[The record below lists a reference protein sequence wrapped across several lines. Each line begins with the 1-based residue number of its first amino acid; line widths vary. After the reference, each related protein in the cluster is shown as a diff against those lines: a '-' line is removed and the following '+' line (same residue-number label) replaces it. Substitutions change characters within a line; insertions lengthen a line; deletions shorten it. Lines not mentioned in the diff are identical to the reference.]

1 MPLAET
7 GHADRARP
15 KLITECLDV
24 IAETVVGQT
33 TSVELLL
40 VAVLCDGHV
49 LIEDVPGTG
58 KTSLAKALAGAL
70 NVTFRRIQF
79 TPDLLP
85 SDITGSSVYNQKSQE
100 FEFRHGPVF
109 GNVVLADEINRATP
123 RTQSALLEAMEER
136 QVTADAISMTLPS
149 PFVVLAT
156 QNPLELE
163 GTFPLPEA
171 QLDRFLFQIRLGYP
185 DFAQE
190 RAIVLRNTGDAARP
204 QLRAAWTSGDI
215 EQLREAIQRVHFA
228 EDVHN
233 YLLQIVR
240 STRTCPELAL
250 GASPRASIAL
260 YRAARALAYVRGR
273 EYVTPDDIKQ
283 LAVPTLCHRLT
294 LSPEAR
300 MAGLDPTGIVRR
312 LLDQT
317 PAPVEDISTRE
328 SFDA

>member
-1 MPLAET
+1 
-7 GHADRARP
+7 
-15 KLITECLDV
+15 
-24 IAETVVGQT
+24 
-33 TSVELLL
+33 L

-79 TPDLLP
+79 TPDLMP
-85 SDITGSSVYNQKSQE
+85 SDITGSSVFNQKSQE
-100 FEFRHGPVF
+100 FEFRQGPLF
-109 GNVVLADEINRATP
+109 GSVVLADEINRATP

-136 QVTADAISMTLPS
+136 QVTSDGVTMKLPS

-190 RAIVLRNTGDAARP
+190 RAIVLRNTGDVTR
-204 QLRAAWTSGDI
+204 LNVRAAWTSQDI
-215 EQLREAIQRVHFA
+215 EQLREAVQRVHFA

-240 STRTCPELAL
+240 ATRTCSDLAL

-260 YRAARALAYVRGR
+260 YRAARALAFVRGR
-273 EYVTPDDIKQ
+273 EYVTPDDIKL
-283 LAVPTLCHRLT
+283 LAVPVLCHRVT
-294 LSPEAR
+294 LSQEAR
-300 MAGLDPTGIVRR
+300 MAGLEPASIVIR
-312 LLDQT
+312 LLDLT
-317 PAPVEDISTRE
+317 PAPVEEANARE